1 MGTAEEEFGSKVSN
15 SNLNNT
21 NNFLHN
27 NNNRENN
34 ETRGGEQSSHGA
46 SLI

>member
-1 MGTAEEEFGSKVSN
+1 MGTVEEEFGSKVSN

-21 NNFLHN
+21 NNSLHN
-27 NNNRENN
+27 NNNRDNSEL
-34 ETRGGEQSSHGA
+34 RGGEQNSHGA